1 LGVYKFFRLINFLV
15 EEEDLMELDTRLMRA
30 SSGSFLFKDL
40 LDLSVSEKLKYLN
53 KLNKVIQE
61 EHEHL
66 MAATLGRR

>member
-1 LGVYKFFRLINFLV
+1 
-15 EEEDLMELDTRLMRA
+15 MELDTRLMRA